1 MGAPVYTIIEDPF
14 APMAASRYLT
24 GAFVWDTRDL
34 VKSEILNGLANVGR
48 RLNHPTLLIPTD
60 DHAAVLIAE
69 EAITLQEWFI
79 FPEVK
84 PNLPRS
90 LANKQLLHAL
100 CKQLGV
106 PCPRAAFPTSMAD
119 VYELS
124 EEVTFPVV
132 VKRTCS
138 WLKPNVR
145 TTIVR
150 SPTELVAIYRHAES
164 TQIPNLFIQEY
175 IAAGE
180 DWFFHGYCNKQSNC
194 VAAFTGR
201 KLRGYPV
208 TGGFTTLGQSVRNEA
223 LSQQTESLLEGI
235 SYSGIMDIDYRFD
248 RCDEQYKLLDFN
260 PRVGAQF
267 RLFEDSVGND
277 VIRALY
283 RDVMGEQV
291 CRTPQ
296 TEGRIFIVEPHDCLA
311 SLQGLRSGELTMRA
325 WWRSYQGLLEFAWF
339 NWNDPVP
346 FLMVWIRLLL
356 RGASKLLHAMHNVL
370 RSGIDSAKVPACP
383 D

>member
-1 MGAPVYTIIEDPF
+1 MGVPVYTIIEDQF

-24 GAFVWDTRDL
+24 GTFVWDTRDL
-34 VKSEILNGLANVGR
+34 IRSQILNGLTNVGR
-48 RLNHPTLLIPTD
+48 RLNRPTLLIPTD

-69 EAITLQEWFI
+69 EALTLREWFV

-100 CKQLGV
+100 CQQFSV
-106 PCPRAAFPTSMAD
+106 PCPRAAFPTSIAD
-119 VYELS
+119 VHELS

-132 VKRTCS
+132 VKRACP

-150 SPTELVAIYRHAES
+150 SPTELLAIYRQTEGP
-164 TQIPNLFIQEY
+164 QIPNLFIQEY
-175 IAAGE
+175 IADGE
-180 DWFFHGYCNKQSNC
+180 HWFFHGYCNKQSNC
-194 VAAFTGR
+194 LAAFTGR
-201 KLRGYPV
+201 KLRDYPV
-208 TGGFTTLGQSVRNEA
+208 TGGFTTLGQSVRNEV
-223 LSQQTESLLEGI
+223 LSQQTETLLEAI

-248 RCDEQYKLLDFN
+248 RRDGQYKLLDFN

-267 RLFEDSVGND
+267 RLFEDSLGND
-277 VIRALY
+277 VIRVLY
-283 RDVMGEQV
+283 RDVMGQQV
-291 CRTPQ
+291 CKTPQ

-325 WWRSYQGLLEFAWF
+325 WWRSHQGVREFAWF
-339 NWNDPVP
+339 NWNDPAP

-356 RGASKLLHAMHNVL
+356 RGALQLLHAMRNFL
-370 RSGIDSAKVPACP
+370 CSGIDSAKVPACP